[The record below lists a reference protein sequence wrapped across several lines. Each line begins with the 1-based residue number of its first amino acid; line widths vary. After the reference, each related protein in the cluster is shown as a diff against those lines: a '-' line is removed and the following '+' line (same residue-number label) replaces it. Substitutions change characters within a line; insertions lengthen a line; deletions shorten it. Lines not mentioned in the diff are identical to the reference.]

1 MAQQRFFFQGGG
13 GTFQQLFS
21 CRFVCNHQGQ
31 TPGSFF
37 LFWGAKLLTR
47 KPSPVLVNYSIG
59 GHVPVVTDEGQ
70 KEKEGGQDVRS
81 AHNTGNLCN
90 ATKNKCQWIRE
101 TIWQYALLVYSDD
114 GSSIPLTFCAGQQ
127 NLSTSTSYPSCKSSP
142 SPSLF
147 HRIESILS
155 SYTSR
160 KTANPSIHPSR
171 HERKTPTTAPDRERE
186 REGRLLPLFLFLFL
200 LFFLPIFVGC
210 CLRIPPHHS
219 DPSSL
224 SFVLPC
230 LYFEAKRWRMT
241 TWLVHLEEMETSACL
256 DVSRRRV
263 VLPLS
268 GKVVWNFI
276 SNWGKIETF
285 QITSDWSAD
294 VGQNLSRFPWLIIHR
309 RRRSRR
315 RRRLAAYRFGVN
327 GMDGEEGSGQ

>member
-200 LFFLPIFVGC
+200 LFFLPIFC
-210 CLRIPPHHS
+210 WLLSSHS
-219 DPSSL
+219 PAPLGSVVSFICAPLFVFRSQKMEDDNMTCSSGRNGNVSL
-224 SFVLPC
+224 S
-230 LYFEAKRWRMT
+230 W
-241 TWLVHLEEMETSACL
+241 
-256 DVSRRRV
+256 
-263 VLPLS
+263 
-268 GKVVWNFI
+268 
-276 SNWGKIETF
+276 
-285 QITSDWSAD
+285 
-294 VGQNLSRFPWLIIHR
+294 RFPSPCRSPSLGESRLKLHFKLGKNREFPDNIGLICWR
-309 RRRSRR
+309 RPKLVSIP
-315 RRRLAAYRFGVN
+315 LTNY
-327 GMDGEEGSGQ
+327 SS